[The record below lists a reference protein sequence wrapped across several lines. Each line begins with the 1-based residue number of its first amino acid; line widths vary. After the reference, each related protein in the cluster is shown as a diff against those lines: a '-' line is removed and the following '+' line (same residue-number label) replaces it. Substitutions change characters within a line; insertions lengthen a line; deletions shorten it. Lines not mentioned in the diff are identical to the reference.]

1 MGSRFFSCTNEK
13 IDLLMEQQNK
23 IVSDVE
29 IECEDL
35 SLESFDKMLSEQ
47 EEQLVAQI
55 NELQYQID
63 ESHDL
68 IYDLMEAIKKGAMD
82 YVDAMTDTGESF
94 SKSKDPDAV
103 KSLNDIE
110 IDKRNKPSD
119 TESNANWKTRNMSE
133 AKVNPFDKN
142 VLENTNGMSEM
153 GKAKFERYKK
163 AYIQRLKTNTITS
176 NGEGNSIKTSDPKQN
191 FESLSGLRNY
201 RVGPIVPMPDIET
214 IKNGYKIAVSEG
226 KANSAAGYIRKQN
239 FEAFDNALM
248 KKFGFASKAEAEKW
262 RKSNHLTIHETGDG
276 MYLVPTDVHD
286 SSSHKG
292 YCSKLSDILK
302 GKEGAE
308 DAMRQ
313 YMRDEKIAYVKH
325 EAKIRG
331 VRAAKGIGLSI
342 VKDLMKHVIVNL
354 VTSFYEE
361 TKLIQEQGILA
372 YIKTVLLTCWRK
384 VKTKVISILKN
395 IGANITGTV
404 GTELLNAVNDFL
416 LGTFKRIFS
425 VIRQMFGS
433 IKNALKIM
441 CDKEHS
447 WQEKVFEA
455 AKILSAGAVSV
466 LGFSLNEIIEK
477 GLLSMAIP
485 ASISSFV
492 AECLAGLFAGIFS
505 NIVLILFD
513 HTKESLRVR
522 NAQLQISLL
531 RSQSVFVDK
540 LRINVAVLKSTRDVY
555 DTYQFFD
562 NAICGIKETRNN
574 IITIEDRIDVINV
587 DSVRILKL
595 SANLKDLKDKIGN
608 DDDF

>member
-1 MGSRFFSCTNEK
+1 
-13 IDLLMEQQNK
+13 MEQQNK
-23 IVSDVE
+23 NDIIVSDIE

-35 SLESFDKMLSEQ
+35 SLESFDEILSKQ
-47 EEQLVAQI
+47 EEQLVTQI
-55 NELQYQID
+55 NEFQHQID
-63 ESHDL
+63 GNHDW
-68 IYDLMEAIKKGAMD
+68 IYDLMEAVKKGAID
-82 YVDAMTDTGESF
+82 YVNAMTDTGESF
-94 SKSKDPDAV
+94 SKFKDPDAV

-110 IDKRNKPSD
+110 IDKRNKPID
-119 TESNANWKTRNMSE
+119 IESNANWQTRNMSD
-133 AKVNPFDKN
+133 AKINPFDRN
-142 VLENTNGMSEM
+142 VLEHTNGMSEK
-153 GKAKFERYKK
+153 GKAKFKRYKE
-163 AYIQRLKTNTITS
+163 AYLQRLKTNTITS
-176 NGEGNSIKTSDPKQN
+176 NGEGNSIKTSDTKQN

-201 RVGPIVPMPDIET
+201 RIGPIVPMPDIET
-214 IKNGYKIAVSEG
+214 IKNGYKIAVSAGE
-226 KANSAAGYIRKQN
+226 ADSATGYIRKQN
-239 FEAFDNALM
+239 FEAFDNALVE
-248 KKFGFASKAEAEKW
+248 KFGFASKAEAEKW

-308 DAMRQ
+308 DAMKQ
-313 YMRDEKIAYVKH
+313 YIRDEKIAYIKH

-331 VRAAKGIGLSI
+331 ERAARGVGLSI
-342 VKDLMKHVIVNL
+342 IKDLLKHVIANL
-354 VTSFYEE
+354 VMSFYEE

-372 YIKTVLLTCWRK
+372 YIKIALLTCWRK

-395 IGANITGTV
+395 IGANITGAI
-404 GTELLNAVNDFL
+404 GTELLNAINDFF

-441 CDKEHS
+441 CNKKYS
-447 WQEKVFEA
+447 WQEKVYQA
-455 AKILSAGAVSV
+455 AKVLSAGTVAI

-505 NIVLILFD
+505 NIILILFD

-522 NAQLQISLL
+522 NTQLQISLF
-531 RSQSVFVDK
+531 RSQAVFVNNLKID
-540 LRINVAVLKSTRDVY
+540 VTVLKSTRDVY

-562 NAICGIKETRNN
+562 NAICGIKEIRSN
-574 IITIEDRIDVINV
+574 IVTIENRITATNV
-587 DSVRILKL
+587 DTVKKLKKI
-595 SANLKDLKDKIGN
+595 ANLKDLKDKMGN